1 MMQADLQI
9 LEYPD
14 VSDKKLKEAMMAG
27 MRVINL
33 QVVLSLDCEQ
43 PLLRIC
49 MIDAKLGAVHQ
60 VFDSNPKVPMWLGKE
75 ASREVYQTSWLIAVD
90 TEPEYI
96 RQWLL
101 LMQDVDQ
108 VKITEYTCQ

>member
-1 MMQADLQI
+1 MQAGLQI

-14 VSDKKLKEAMMAG
+14 VSDKELREAMMAG

-33 QVVLSLDCEQ
+33 QVALSLECEQ

-49 MIDAKLGAVHQ
+49 MIDAKLRAVHQ

-75 ASREVYQTSWLIAVD
+75 ASSEVYQTSWLIAVD

-96 RQWLL
+96 QQWVL
-101 LMQDVDQ
+101 LMQEVDQ
-108 VKITEYTCQ
+108 VNITEYVYQ

>member
-1 MMQADLQI
+1 MQVALQI
-9 LEYPD
+9 LDYPD
-14 VSDKKLKEAMMAG
+14 VSGKELNEAMMADK
-27 MRVINL
+27 RVISM
-33 QVVLSLDCEQ
+33 QVALSMECVQ

-49 MIDAKLGAVHQ
+49 MIDAKLRAVHQ

-75 ASREVYQTSWLIAVD
+75 ESSEVYQTSWLIAVD

-96 RQWLL
+96 QQWIA

-108 VKITEYTCQ
+108 VEITEYTYR